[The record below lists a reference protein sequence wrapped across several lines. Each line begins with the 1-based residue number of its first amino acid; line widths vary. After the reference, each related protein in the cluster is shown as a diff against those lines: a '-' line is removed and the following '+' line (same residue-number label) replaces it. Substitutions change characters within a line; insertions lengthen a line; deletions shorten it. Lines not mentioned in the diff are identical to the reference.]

1 MLHKLIRGAFNP
13 LSPLLLFPF
22 LLGAQG
28 SAPEHP
34 SASSSPRYTCE
45 QMEKFL
51 QSAVIKS
58 QKSIPKGV
66 TAPSRATLSDGQITH
81 DAAIETIHEAKARFE
96 GTRGT
101 EMNFEDKWEFDV
113 AGYRLAKLL
122 ELNMVPPY
130 VERKVGGHSAAMSWW
145 VDNTIME
152 ADRVKRKT
160 QPPDLDS
167 WNKEMYSLR
176 VFDQLIYD
184 TDDNLTNFLITPDY
198 HLWRIDFTRAFRMQ
212 KDLKSAAD
220 LVKCD
225 RHLLAKLRELNKP
238 VLKKEMKG
246 YITDTQI
253 DGLLARRDK
262 IVQFFDGEVARKG
275 EGAVL
280 YDIPRTQ
287 EACGVGL

>member
-1 MLHKLIRGAFNP
+1 MFGKLLKGRFNA
-13 LSPLLLFPF
+13 LFLLLGFP
-22 LLGAQG
+22 LCLSAQG
-28 SAPEHP
+28 SAPEQ
-34 SASSSPRYTCE
+34 SSSSPSPRYTCE

-51 QSAVIKS
+51 QSAQIKS

-66 TAPSRATLSDGQITH
+66 TEPKRATLSDGQITH
-81 DAAIETIHEAKARFE
+81 DAAIETVHESKARFE
-96 GTRGT
+96 GSRGI

-113 AGYRLAKLL
+113 AGYKLAKIL

-130 VERKVGGHSAAMSWW
+130 VERKVAGHSAAMSWW

-152 ADRVKRKT
+152 LERTKKKM

-167 WNKEMYSLR
+167 WNKEMYCLR

-184 TDDNLTNFLITPDY
+184 TDDNLTNFLVTPDWR
-198 HLWRIDFTRAFRMQ
+198 LWRIDFTRAFRMQ

-225 RHLLAKLRELNKP
+225 RRLLAKLRELNKP
-238 VLKKEMKG
+238 MLKNELKG
-246 YITDTQI
+246 YVTDMQI

-262 IVQFFDGEVARKG
+262 IVQFFDSEVAKKG

-280 YDIPRTQ
+280 FDTPRTH